1 MTHRKARAATLASLL
16 ALSPVALAQA
26 PSPDSAHGASAG
38 PSANPGHGAS
48 PTPTANPT
56 SGAKPADGA
65 MPNASA
71 SATAPA
77 MPPGHPPT
85 QSPQAA
91 SPHAAAPQDQVLN
104 DPELP
109 AGTIEAQIVDPLEA
123 PVPGID
129 VRLGIMFQKISE
141 GESRSQ
147 KSSKADAAG
156 RVRFEGL
163 SATSEYSYRV
173 TIKNGPAEYASHPFN
188 LNERMGQ
195 RVILHSYPTT
205 SDPESIVLGM
215 RGTIY
220 VEPRDDIFQFEVF
233 FKVFNMSQVAWVP
246 NDTVMRL
253 PEGFKAFS
261 GTESMFDAGFV
272 VEEGRG
278 ARLKGTFPP
287 GQRDVSF
294 RFQTPKSTE
303 STATFNVGLPPRVAD
318 LQVLALSNPQMG
330 MSVDGFEPSEEV
342 LGKNGDHARVTRK
355 VLRRGERAPTEI
367 TATLTGLPVPGSGRW
382 VASGLAALIALVGLG
397 VASGKLPVAVEKRAT
412 SDRVRARELL
422 FDELVE
428 LEATRRRGDIGPRA
442 YQQAKAQ
449 LVAAVARLGL
459 PSEKKKR
466 PKNKRAPA

>member
-1 MTHRKARAATLASLL
+1 MTPRSLCAAVFASLL
-16 ALSPVALAQA
+16 APAPLALGQA
-26 PSPDSAHGASAG
+26 PSESPKATAA
-38 PSANPGHGAS
+38 PSAKPNPPVDAS
-48 PTPTANPT
+48 GNP
-56 SGAKPADGA
+56 A
-65 MPNASA
+65 A
-71 SATAPA
+71 SATATVPG

-85 QSPQAA
+85 TSPQGA

-109 AGTIEAQIVDPLEA
+109 AGTIEAQIVDPREA
-123 PVPGID
+123 PIPGVE
-129 VRLGIMFQKISE
+129 VRLGIMFQKVSE

-147 KSSKADAAG
+147 KLVKADASG
-156 RVRFEGL
+156 RARFQGL
-163 SATSEYSYRV
+163 STASEYSYRV

-205 SDPESIVLGM
+205 ADPDSISLGM

-233 FKVFNMSQVAWVP
+233 FKVFNMGQVAWVP
-246 NDTVMRL
+246 ENTVMRL

-261 GTESMFDAGFV
+261 PTESMFDAGFV

-303 STATFNVGLPPRVAD
+303 STATFSVGLPPRVAD
-318 LQVLALSNPQMG
+318 LQVIALSNPQMG
-330 MSVDGFEPSEEV
+330 MSVDGFEPTQEV
-342 LGKNGDHARVTRK
+342 LGKNGDHARLTRK
-355 VLRRGERAPTEI
+355 VLRRGERPPTQI
-367 TATLTGLPVPGSGRW
+367 NVTLTGLPVPGPGRW
-382 VASGLAALIALVGLG
+382 VASGIAALIAIFGLG
-397 VASGKLPVAVEKRAT
+397 VASGKLPITADKRIG

-428 LEATRRRGDIGPRA
+428 LEATRRRGEIGPRA
-442 YQQAKAQ
+442 YEQAKAL

-466 PKNKRAPA
+466 PKTKRATA